1 MARTEPSE
9 FALFVRD
16 TAKRAIENVI
26 ARIKNLEAPQRAVI
40 RSWSKLSEAEK
51 DSLVDE
57 VIAASTAPA
66 PEAGPEPE
74 KTKKKV
80 KRFEP
85 EEVEKTLPKKIKKK
99 TAAKKRK

>member
-26 ARIKNLEAPQRAVI
+26 ARIKDLEAPQRSVI
-40 RSWSKLSEAEK
+40 RSWSKLSEKDK

-57 VIAASTAPA
+57 VIAASTEP
-66 PEAGPEPE
+66 PPEPA
-74 KTKKKV
+74 KKKA

-85 EEVEKTLPKKIKKK
+85 EEVEKTLPKKKAKKK
-99 TAAKKRK
+99 K